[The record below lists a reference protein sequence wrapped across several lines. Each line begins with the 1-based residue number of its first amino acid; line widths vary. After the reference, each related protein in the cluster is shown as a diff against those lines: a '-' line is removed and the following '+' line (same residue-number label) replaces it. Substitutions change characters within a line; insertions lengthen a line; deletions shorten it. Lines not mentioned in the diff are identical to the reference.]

1 MEGDAPPA
9 LSRLCVECVC
19 GNLPVLCRVCG
30 EDGSLRFCWCPVL
43 PQELSDLLINT
54 MAQQGVL
61 DDRTVGVFRSTECLR
76 LKRVCIRSCRLSAHS
91 FSQALCSHRLQELN
105 MSHLQGDITVSD
117 VLQGILSNQHCRQS
131 LQRLALTGLDLLSS
145 SSDGR
150 LRFSSLRALRTLGL
164 AWTRLD
170 DAMLEDICSLPL
182 LDSLDISGTAVTDLT
197 PLLNLQSHLRS
208 LTAHGL
214 HHLDMSTTSLLS
226 ILSKLDQLRHLDISN
241 DRLDTDSECPASV
254 VELLE
259 RLEVLPVLE
268 SLDVSGWSGI
278 SDGVLEVFVE
288 ARRGMRFLGL
298 LATGAGAS
306 DFLSGEGNL
315 KVAGEYNITQ
325 CNEALRRYREREVLL
340 QRALLHLHNLT
351 NQQDI
356 GPQPH
361 TLQLVCAGM
370 QTHSESAGVQLVAT
384 ACVFNLTNLELAMG
398 VPNRLLGNV
407 VQQLISTMR
416 SFPNHQQIQKNC
428 LLCLCSDHIL
438 QTVPFNRYEAVKQVM
453 SCLSLY
459 EDQTLQ
465 RMSVA
470 VVSLL
475 VSKLSVEEVGQLG
488 AEEFIIKQLLS
499 IVQQRASVGAVD
511 PTLKFALSAL
521 WNLTDQTPSGCS
533 MFLHNHGLELYS
545 ELLETYYFDSSI
557 QQKVLG
563 LLNNV
568 AEVEEL
574 REQLM
579 EEDLLEYI
587 LALLQGPQV
596 EVGVSYFAGGVLAH
610 LTSRTGPEW
619 TLDPQLHHTILN
631 RLHSSVMSW
640 TPPDQ
645 EMVSYVSFQP
655 FYPLLDHSQPSGV
668 QLWALWGI
676 QLVIRQN
683 VSQYSALLEE
693 EGGLDKLRELTSDP
707 DVHTDVH
714 TLALN
719 TLHLLDTPHNCR
731 AEDPRCV

>member
-1 MEGDAPPA
+1 MQSIKIQHTYQTINNKSDAPPA

-105 MSHLQGDITVSD
+105 MSRLQGDITVSD

-241 DRLDTDSECPASV
+241 DRLDTDSECP
-254 VELLE
+254 LLE

-298 LATGAGAS
+298 LATGVGAS

-315 KVAGEYNITQ
+315 KVTGEYNITQ

-361 TLQLVCAGM
+361 TLQLVCAGGM

-631 RLHSSVMSW
+631 RLVPTDNFIFSLFFR
-640 TPPDQ
+640 
-645 EMVSYVSFQP
+645 SFQP

-683 VSQYSALLEE
+683 GERERQTERQT
-693 EGGLDKLRELTSDP
+693 EGRE
-707 DVHTDVH
+707 
-714 TLALN
+714 
-719 TLHLLDTPHNCR
+719 R
-731 AEDPRCV
+731 QRERQRERY